1 MRKRR
6 HRHHFHFEE
15 AAEGTLPLT
24 ALHTGEAGIVRELRL
39 HDHTVAQKL
48 LALGVAP
55 GARVKVLQRFP
66 AYVLQI
72 GFTQIAIDHHL
83 ARAVRV
89 EPDTET

>member
-1 MRKRR
+1 MRKR
-6 HRHHFHFEE
+6 HRQRGHPEE

-24 ALHTGEAGIVRELRL
+24 ALRVGEAAYVSELRL

-48 LALGVAP
+48 IALGVIP
-55 GARVKVLQRFP
+55 GTRVKVVQRFP
-66 AYVLQI
+66 AYVLQV

-83 ARAVRV
+83 ATAVRV

>member
-1 MRKRR
+1 MRKR
-6 HRHHFHFEE
+6 HRQRGHPEE
-15 AAEGTLPLT
+15 PTEGTLPLT
-24 ALHTGEAGIVRELRL
+24 ALHVGEAGIVRELRL
-39 HDHTVAQKL
+39 QDHTVAQKL
-48 LALGVAP
+48 LALGVMP
-55 GARVKVLQRFP
+55 GVHVKVIQRFP

>member
-6 HRHHFHFEE
+6 HRHHAPCEE
-15 AAEGTLPLT
+15 PAESTLPLT
-24 ALHTGEAGIVRELRL
+24 ALRVGEAGTVRELRL
-39 HDHTVAQKL
+39 YDHTVAQKL

-55 GARVKVLQRFP
+55 GAHVKVIQRFP

-89 EPDTET
+89 EPDTEV

>member
-1 MRKRR
+1 MRRR
-6 HRHHFHFEE
+6 RRQRGHPEE
-15 AAEGTLPLT
+15 TAEDTLPLT
-24 ALHTGEAGIVRELRL
+24 ALRAGEAGYVRELRL

-48 LALGVAP
+48 LALGVVP
-55 GARVKVLQRFP
+55 GAHVKVVQRFP

-83 ARAVRV
+83 AKAVRV